1 MSEPTQ
7 TLSPVPAPEPVAQQ
21 AAEAPEPAPEAIAPD
36 PFAELSGEEKVERM
50 AADVLAEMN
59 ATTSENPLSGKE
71 IFEKANAKFTT
82 TDVPWNTFKQ
92 YLSRSVS
99 NPRSQINSLGRK
111 GYYLSEAAKALE
123 SATAE
128 LIDEPQ
134 AKADEG
140 RREKERLLYP
150 VLLNWLIEQEYRAKI
165 TATGRA
171 NGWWGNPDI
180 TGIICDEAFGNL
192 TLEVA
197 TIEAKLSEKQ
207 WKQWIFEAISHRRFA
222 NRSYFAFAYPS
233 ELIKKLDPELRYFSE
248 LYHIGVLVIGMDQS
262 TYNDLQSGKL
272 LEPIEDDEV
281 DIIEL
286 YSAPYSPVQPRFQ
299 KDYLQ
304 SLKITSTPEV
314 ARWGQGLEGNE

>member
-1 MSEPTQ
+1 
-7 TLSPVPAPEPVAQQ
+7 
-21 AAEAPEPAPEAIAPD
+21 
-36 PFAELSGEEKVERM
+36 
-50 AADVLAEMN
+50 
-59 ATTSENPLSGKE
+59 
-71 IFEKANAKFTT
+71 
-82 TDVPWNTFKQ
+82 VPWNTFKQ

-99 NPRSQINSLGRK
+99 NPRSQINSLGRR
-111 GYYLSEAAKALE
+111 GYYLSAAAKALDP
-123 SATAE
+123 ATAE
-128 LIDEPQ
+128 PIEEPQ
-134 AKADEG
+134 TKVDEG
-140 RREKERLLYP
+140 RREKEKLLYP

-180 TGIICDEAFGNL
+180 TGIICDESFGNL

-197 TIEAKLSEKQ
+197 TIEVKLSEKS

-233 ELIKKLDPELRYFSE
+233 ELIKKLDSELRYFSE

-262 TYNDLQSGKL
+262 KFDDLQSGRL
-272 LEPIEDDEV
+272 AEPIEDDDV

-299 KDYLQ
+299 KEYLQ
-304 SLKITSTPEV
+304 SLRITSTPEV